1 MFKVTKLLTSQ
12 FCGLPIMQKVLMS
25 LSLTKSLT
33 EVQPRFLKMN
43 RLFVDSLCSVK
54 KLKKTNDFIMI
65 IWKNVMKITEQLGK
79 TGD

>member
-33 EVQPRFLKMN
+33 EVQPRFLKIIW
-43 RLFVDSLCSVK
+43 LFVDSLCSVK
-54 KLKKTNDFIMI
+54 KSKKT
-65 IWKNVMKITEQLGK
+65 KG
-79 TGD
+79 GCC